1 MSVASVGAA
10 MGSGFRGRTKADSPA
25 SGVRAAQNE
34 PALTPPVAPLR
45 LPLESDPGLTRIG
58 MPDPSL
64 LALSRGEPGKQSA
77 PDAPPGPRAE
87 SKPKPRRLLWFLFG
101 LLVGGV
107 AVWSATSDVAEDVY
121 RARMWAARTLRA
133 AGGHPDA
140 PQPGPG
146 PEPVAAPAAIPT
158 VDVSEL
164 PRAKEEK
171 AQGASTGA
179 AAAPPSPGAPALEN
193 APGPK

>member
-1 MSVASVGAA
+1 

-34 PALTPPVAPLR
+34 PTFTAPPPPLR
-45 LPLESDPGLTRIG
+45 LPLESDPGLTEIG
-58 MPDPSL
+58 VPDPSL

-77 PDAPPGPRAE
+77 PGTQPRPRPE
-87 SKPKPRRLLWFLFG
+87 PKPRRLLWFLFG
-101 LLVGGV
+101 LLVGGM
-107 AVWSATSDVAEDVY
+107 AVWSATSDVTEDVY

-133 AGGHPDA
+133 AGGHADA

-146 PEPVAAPAAIPT
+146 PGPVTAPAAIPT

-179 AAAPPSPGAPALEN
+179 AVAPPSPGAPALEN